1 MKRLT
6 EIGLKYGT
14 DKATYHSFTDVYDT
28 YFSKYESPRIL
39 EIGVYNFASIQMYR
53 EYFKTSYI
61 VGMDIDD
68 KSQYVDG
75 SWKYVRGDQSK
86 IEDLERCV
94 QDELPFDIIIDD
106 GGHTMAQQQISFGF
120 LFKHVQPG
128 GIYILED
135 LHTSFRPYYRE
146 ADCEF
151 TSFEMLT
158 KILDKNVNFSNYIDL
173 GTRQLILDTV
183 KSIEIFAKDPNN
195 LQDSV
200 TAVLQL

>member
-1 MKRLT
+1 MKKLT

-14 DKATYHSFTDVYDT
+14 DKATYHNFTDVYDS

-53 EYFKTSYI
+53 EYFKNPYI
-61 VGMDIDD
+61 VAMDIDD
-68 KSQYVDG
+68 KSQYVDA
-75 SWKYVRGDQSK
+75 SWRYVRGDQSK
-86 IEDLERCV
+86 IEDLEKCV
-94 QDELPFDIIIDD
+94 QNESLFDIIIDD

-120 LFKHVQPG
+120 LLKHVKPG

-146 ADCEF
+146 ADCQF

-158 KILDKNVNFSNYIDL
+158 KILDKDINFSNYIDL
-173 GTRQLILDTV
+173 PTRQSIIELV
-183 KSIEIFAKDPNN
+183 KGVEIFAKDPEN